1 MNPKKMKF
9 KSKTKNFY
17 AESIPHDNSG
27 IRFMQYSE
35 HGEECIAMIVDNG
48 KEFLLTSKNRDG
60 MLIRPF
66 IPTTQLLLRDGTEA
80 PLDGE
85 TQIEVKTPHGKKMIV
100 RPLSKDN
107 KDNGVVV
114 AYTEGDTLWSV
125 ALCGSPV
132 DGLIISLAK

>member
-17 AESIPHDNSG
+17 AEPAPGNTG
-27 IRFMQYSE
+27 IRFMEYNE
-35 HGEECIAMIVDNG
+35 RGEECIAMIIDNG

-66 IPTTQLLLRDGTEA
+66 MPTTQLLLKDGTEA
-80 PLDGE
+80 PLTGE
-85 TQIEVKTPHGKKMIV
+85 DQIEIHTPYHKKMVV
-100 RPLSKDN
+100 RTLSKEN
-107 KDNGVVV
+107 KGSGVVV
-114 AYTEGDTLWSV
+114 AYEESDTLWSV
-125 ALCGSPV
+125 ALCGAPS

>member
-17 AESIPHDNSG
+17 AEPAPGNTG
-27 IRFMQYSE
+27 IRFMQYNE
-35 HGEECIAMIVDNG
+35 RGEECIAMIIDNG

-66 IPTTQLLLRDGTEA
+66 MPTTQLLLKDGTEA
-80 PLDGE
+80 PLTGE
-85 TQIEVKTPHGKKMIV
+85 EQIEINTSYDKKMIV
-100 RPLSKDN
+100 RTLSKEN
-107 KDNGVVV
+107 KDSGVIV
-114 AYTEGDTLWSV
+114 AYEESGTLWSV
-125 ALCGSPV
+125 ALCGAPS